1 MFGGIPRLLYVGVD
15 RWRSVLLI
23 GVLLVAAGSGIAVVS
38 GVPTQDVADP
48 SSGGTI
54 TVEQRH
60 FARAVDDAS
69 VYAPGEELRGK
80 SLYLLADA
88 PTVTVQEIVRAT
100 GGPRATATV
109 ETRLVY
115 QVRYSDSEVY
125 RDSGTSARGD
135 GTISDGN
142 VTVALGLDMT
152 RVRDRLDGLREE
164 FGGET
169 SVRPVLV
176 TRVEYGPESSGSIVS
191 RTPITFTSRGYH
203 VPATTE
209 RRQYG
214 GVEAGREPVPER
226 TTSVGGVVVGHVQL
240 VGLLLVLIGLV
251 ASGASWGYLR
261 QVTDADRAA
270 LYREVLHRRF
280 AELFATVE
288 SGACPAVDR
297 EMESLQD
304 LVFVGEDG
312 REPVLYFP
320 HEDRYVV
327 QSDGTV
333 YGYRFDR

>member
-15 RWRSVLLI
+15 RWRSVLLV
-23 GVLLVAAGSGIAVVS
+23 GALLVAAGSGIAVVS
-38 GVPTQDVADP
+38 GVPTQDVTDP
-48 SSGGTI
+48 SGGTI

-69 VYAPGEELRGK
+69 VYSPGETLRGK

-88 PTVTVQEIVRAT
+88 PNVTVQEIVRAT
-100 GGPRATATV
+100 GGPQVTAEV

-115 QVRYSDSEVY
+115 EVRYADSEVY
-125 RDSGTSARGD
+125 RDSGTSIRGN
-135 GTISDGN
+135 GTVTDGN
-142 VTVALGLDMT
+142 VTVEFGLDMT
-152 RVRDRLDGLREE
+152 RVRDRVEELREE

-176 TRVEYGPESSGSIVS
+176 TRVEYGSESSGSVVS

-214 GVEAGREPVPER
+214 GVETVREPVPER
-226 TTSVGGVVVGHVQL
+226 TASVGGVVVGHLQL
-240 VGLLLVLIGLV
+240 VGLLLVLIGLG

-261 QVTDADRAA
+261 RVTDADRAA
-270 LYREVLHRRF
+270 LYRDVLHRRF
-280 AELFATVE
+280 GELIATVE

-320 HEDRYVV
+320 HEGRYVV
-327 QSDGTV
+327 QSDGVV